1 MAGAANLRKG
11 QPLLSKLAKK
21 RRRQWAAPGMIL
33 TAADPIEGFAPE
45 APACQG
51 NSTQEQSIQG
61 LLQGP
66 FFHLTKRRDGA
77 LRLRSLNRPKL
88 TSGEGPCPS
97 RHRGPPIRPVGSMVC
112 ADIGTIERTHVSN
125 HRGKELRRN
134 GFRKK

>member
-21 RRRQWAAPGMIL
+21 RRRQWAA
-33 TAADPIEGFAPE
+33 
-45 APACQG
+45 
-51 NSTQEQSIQG
+51 QEQSIQG

-77 LRLRSLNRPKL
+77 LRLRSLNRPEL

-134 GFRKK
+134 GFKKK